1 MIDTRLHPR
10 RMHFAMTNRQ
20 RFAIAAAAF
29 ALLGAAACDDEQA
42 PPFEIEGTGDV
53 AGQLFFDADNNGQ
66 FSPLGGDT
74 LLRDVEVRLVVR
86 NDPGQTIA
94 STTTTSEGRFS
105 FTDVAAGTHQI
116 VLGESPAIE
125 ALSFCTLPA
134 SASVYVGELTFLRVP
149 AKRGC
154 VVRIAEAKNV
164 AVGQSTTIAGIVTTN
179 QGTYR
184 SDNVYIQDPTGGIQ
198 VFGVPG
204 ALGLQIGDSIE
215 VTGNMGVFRDELQLV
230 APTIAPNIVRVTPLE
245 PVIRTAKQIVD
256 AAVGPGPKSPD
267 VGLLMTVR
275 GITSVGEFTSGNATI
290 TDATG
295 SIQIRLTDAAATAIP
310 TTTFQAGKCYDIT
323 GILGYSFGILQ
334 LKPRTL
340 ADIEEVAC
348 PA

>member
-1 MIDTRLHPR
+1 MIDTRTHPR
-10 RMHFAMTNRQ
+10 RTLPPMTIRQ
-20 RFAIAAAAF
+20 SLTAVMAAC

-74 LLRDVEVRLVVR
+74 LLRDVEVKLVVR
-86 NDPGQTIA
+86 NDPEQTIA
-94 STTTTSEGRFS
+94 TTTTTSEGRFS
-105 FTDVAAGTHQI
+105 FSNVAAGTHQI
-116 VLGESPAIE
+116 VLAESPAIE

-134 SASVYVGELTFLRVP
+134 SASVYIGELTFLRVP

-154 VVRIAEAKNV
+154 VVRIADAKNV
-164 AVGQSTTIAGIVTTN
+164 TVGQSTTIAGIVTTN

-198 VFGVPG
+198 IFGVPG

-230 APTIAPNIVRVTPLE
+230 APTVAPNIVAVTPLE
-245 PVIRTAKQIVD
+245 PVIRTAKQLTD
-256 AAVGPGPKSPD
+256 AANGPGPKSPD

-275 GITSVGEFTSGNATI
+275 GITSVGAFASGNATI

-295 SIQIRLTDAAATAIP
+295 SIQLRLDGSAATAIP
-310 TTTFQAGKCYDIT
+310 ATTFQAGTCYDIT

-340 ADIEEVAC
+340 ADVEEVAC